1 MKMTRKNVKFFVMST
16 DTVIQQKKINRNF
29 DFNFYKRVDDKKK
42 GLGISAI
49 MVFYYVFVF

>member
-1 MKMTRKNVKFFVMST
+1 MKMIRKNVKYFVMSI
-16 DTVIQQKKINRNF
+16 DTVIKQKKIIRNF